1 MRSIVVSRLLA
12 TILMLV
18 SLSEVHGFHVAT
30 PSSSSSSAAAA
41 LSKLSAVVVMTASHP
56 VNDDESTYQQILN
69 QARHYA
75 FSETTTPSQA
85 QQYLRFILELQS
97 DCVAGTVVGTN
108 ICDDNITELVDIV
121 ANLRHKANQ
130 QQLIAAR

>member
-1 MRSIVVSRLLA
+1 MRGIVVSRLLA
-12 TILMLV
+12 IMLV
-18 SLSEVHGFHVAT
+18 SLSGVQTFHVAT
-30 PSSSSSSAAAA
+30 PSSSSS
-41 LSKLSAVVVMTASHP
+41 LSKLSAVVILTASHP

-75 FSETTTPSQA
+75 YSETTTPSQA

-108 ICDDNITELVDIV
+108 ICQDNIPELVDIV

>member
-1 MRSIVVSRLLA
+1 
-12 TILMLV
+12 
-18 SLSEVHGFHVAT
+18 
-30 PSSSSSSAAAA
+30 
-41 LSKLSAVVVMTASHP
+41 MTASHP

-69 QARHYA
+69 QARQYA